1 MKGFNMGSIA
11 KLGKMGLAAMNRN
24 LPSILSG
31 AAIAGLVAT
40 IWTTYKAA
48 PEIESAMESAKW
60 DKVTDAE
67 EKAEDGE
74 SVDVDNVTLNAW
86 ETFKAV
92 APYVWKPVA
101 CGVFTAGCIVGA
113 QVLNVQ
119 RLTMLAGAYKL
130 SEEKLKTYEEKAKE
144 ILGDKKAEEV
154 HDAMAK
160 ELTPDVP
167 DDPNNIIST
176 KKGDMLCYDIFSG
189 RYFRSSVEAIRTA
202 ESKMNKRLANGD
214 YATVNELYIWLDLP
228 CIKLGD
234 HFGWNVNDWNLNS
247 TIAAGKT
254 VDINLTY
261 EAREINGEQKV
272 VCVLDYDTELDDFFA
287 KRL

>member
-1 MKGFNMGSIA
+1 
-11 KLGKMGLAAMNRN
+11 
-24 LPSILSG
+24 
-31 AAIAGLVAT
+31 
-40 IWTTYKAA
+40 
-48 PEIESAMESAKW
+48 
-60 DKVTDAE
+60 
-67 EKAEDGE
+67 
-74 SVDVDNVTLNAW
+74 
-86 ETFKAV
+86 
-92 APYVWKPVA
+92 
-101 CGVFTAGCIVGA
+101 
-113 QVLNVQ
+113 
-119 RLTMLAGAYKL
+119 MLAGAYKL